1 MKKHRSWS
9 IYEQAS
15 FLKRIAEL
23 LTRGY
28 PLAEAIESLSYQL
41 PSFRKEE
48 LLACIVELKKGF
60 PLHYVLSNLGF
71 NKDLTGY
78 VYFSEQHGNFAEA
91 LLAGSELTIKREKDR
106 QKLMKLLNYPMMLLF
121 ITGGMFLFIEK
132 SLLPKFTSLFK
143 TMNLE
148 ANFFTKVIYAFAHYA
163 PIFFAFLLLSI
174 ATSSFYYLFFFRK
187 KSFLAQKSL
196 LVRIPFA
203 GRLLRLV
210 HTQYFSIQLSFLL
223 SGGLSITEALQVFE
237 RNKSQPLYCELG
249 RLIKAKLLTG
259 EKFEQLLQDF
269 SIFENDFAKIAKHG
283 QENGKLEQELFFYSQ
298 HCTHTLEEI
307 LDKGFK
313 VMQPVLYLFI
323 GFLVIS
329 MYLSIFLPMFH
340 LMDGI

>member
-9 IYEQAS
+9 VYEQAS

-28 PLAEAIESLSYQL
+28 PLAEAIESLAFQL
-41 PSFRKEE
+41 PLFRKEE
-48 LLACIVELKKGF
+48 LFTCIFELKKGF
-60 PLHYVLSNLGF
+60 PLHYVLTELGF

-78 VYFSEQHGNFAEA
+78 VFFSEQHGNFAEA

-106 QKLMKLLNYPMMLLF
+106 QKLMKLLNYPIILLF
-121 ITGGMFLFIEK
+121 ITGGMFVFIEK

-148 ANFFTKVIYAFAHYA
+148 ANFFTKVIYAFAHYV
-163 PIFFAFLLLSI
+163 PIFFTFLLISFTVAGLYYFLS
-174 ATSSFYYLFFFRK
+174 FRK
-187 KSFLAQKSL
+187 KPVLEQKRL
-196 LVRIPFA
+196 LVRIPVA
-203 GRLLRLV
+203 GRVLRLI

-223 SGGLSITEALQVFE
+223 AGGLSITEALRLFE
-237 RNKSQPLYCELG
+237 RNKSQPFYCELG
-249 RLIKAKLLTG
+249 RMIKDKLLTG
-259 EKFEQLLQDF
+259 EKFERILQDF
-269 SIFENDFAKIAKHG
+269 SFFDDDFAKIAKHG

-298 HCTHTLEEI
+298 HCINRLEEM

-313 VMQPVLYLFI
+313 VIQPVLYMFI

-329 MYLSIFLPMFH
+329 MYLSILLPMFH